1 MKEKSSVAVLQAQQ
15 RKAYHL
21 FKILLENEAIDRDKI
36 PAAYADDIVN
46 FGHEIMSKKVGRPK
60 KPNEQT
66 LTAMAEVEA
75 MIAEKR
81 KKRDGETSKPAV

>member
-21 FKILLENEAIDRDKI
+21 FKILLESEAIDRTKI
-36 PAAYADDIVN
+36 PAAYADDVFN
-46 FGHEIMSKKVGRPK
+46 FGNEIMSKKVGRPK

-66 LTAMAEVEA
+66 LDAMAEVEA
-75 MIAEKR
+75 MISAKR
-81 KKRDGETSKPAV
+81 NKKNGEESEAAL

>member
-21 FKILLENEAIDRDKI
+21 FKILLESEAIDRNKL

-46 FGHEIMSKKVGRPK
+46 FGNEIMSKKVGRPK

-66 LTAMAEVEA
+66 LAAMAEVEA

-81 KKRDGETSKPAV
+81 KKMDDQAS